1 MEKSSL
7 SILTTQLE
15 NISLNNS
22 IQPTVNISST
32 KKSIKNVK
40 TPRQS
45 KSFLHQQQT
54 PSRKTPSRIR
64 SDKENRKA
72 SPKTPANGDRFIP
85 DRTAMNFEISHYVIN
100 NSEVCSSN
108 ESLKSTTMSELVGDL
123 SNYRIMAY
131 QNKAPLPPEGHINDA
146 KVVYSST
153 KSNKRNKSARYI
165 SKQPER
171 ILDAPDIRNDY
182 YLQLLDW
189 NTNNILAV
197 ALNNEVY
204 LWNAID
210 GNITNLMTLDD
221 SDYVSSLSWSP
232 NSPNHLAVGI
242 STGITQLWDVTRSRC
257 LRNLNNSTQ
266 RIGCMSWNNYIIS
279 NGSKDGCI
287 YNHDVRV
294 ASSMVGTLQ
303 GHSQEICG
311 LKWSPNGR
319 MLASGGNDNL
329 VNIWPNCFM
338 GQSTSSAVEPL
349 FKFTHHQAAVKALA
363 WCTWRMNCLA
373 SGGGTNDRNIR
384 IWNTQTG
391 QCMHVVDTKSQ
402 VSSLLWSEQY
412 RELISSHGYVNN
424 ELIIWTYPTFTKVAE
439 LVGHSARVL
448 GMAMSADGSTVVSL
462 GADETLRFWDCFDVD
477 PEKKKNKK
485 MIEQKKENNLTLRM
499 NIR

>member
-1 MEKSSL
+1 
-7 SILTTQLE
+7 
-15 NISLNNS
+15 
-22 IQPTVNISST
+22 
-32 KKSIKNVK
+32 
-40 TPRQS
+40 
-45 KSFLHQQQT
+45 
-54 PSRKTPSRIR
+54 
-64 SDKENRKA
+64 
-72 SPKTPANGDRFIP
+72 
-85 DRTAMNFEISHYVIN
+85 
-100 NSEVCSSN
+100 
-108 ESLKSTTMSELVGDL
+108 
-123 SNYRIMAY
+123 
-131 QNKAPLPPEGHINDA
+131 
-146 KVVYSST
+146 
-153 KSNKRNKSARYI
+153 
-165 SKQPER
+165 
-171 ILDAPDIRNDY
+171 
-182 YLQLLDW
+182 
-189 NTNNILAV
+189 
-197 ALNNEVY
+197 
-204 LWNAID
+204 
-210 GNITNLMTLDD
+210 
-221 SDYVSSLSWSP
+221 
-232 NSPNHLAVGI
+232 
-242 STGITQLWDVTRSRC
+242 
-257 LRNLNNSTQ
+257 
-266 RIGCMSWNNYIIS
+266 MSWNNYIIS